1 MPANFFMAYFPS
13 PNFDTRF
20 SVSAAESSTR
30 RGNCSRLENYE
41 KTTSWRRRRN
51 LCTRG
56 SQTSLRGIGRREG
69 VGATWVTDLIEN
81 RKKRD
86 FIRLVKWKNCR
97 LICRD
102 YKMAIM
108 RSALNLCVATSCKL
122 EESLGEAP
130 ILTPI
135 ENLIYIAD
143 LDVARVRGKDIS
155 RAS

>member
-41 KTTSWRRRRN
+41 KTTSWRRRS
-51 LCTRG
+51 G

-122 EESLGEAP
+122 EAP